1 MYFYA
6 EHIIG
11 AIAADITVVTP
22 EGDVYS
28 GKFDRQKAD
37 FSNDLKD
44 QAIWQIIKTRVASDN
59 GTSTYETL
67 YPEGSKAFGFVW
79 SDHASLSY
87 TYGKN

>member
-22 EGDVYS
+22 SGDVYS

-37 FSNDLKD
+37 FGSDLKA
-44 QAIWQIIKTRVASDN
+44 QAIWQITKTAVTSSEGA
-59 GTSTYETL
+59 STYETL

-79 SDHASLSY
+79 SDYSSLSY
-87 TYGKN
+87 TYSKN